1 MVRAVQQFSVSRGA
15 NSRVMLEEQPSRE
28 QLLLEIERL
37 CQQVEDLKEEKAD
50 LEILLETTAEHSDTV
65 ETELR
70 DRALEAVREGEI
82 KLAQF
87 LEAIPIGVAVLDSQ
101 GRPYY
106 VNHAGQQLLGQG
118 VLSLNTVDDLSES
131 YQIYIAGT
139 DTIYPSENLPIVRA
153 LRGESATADDMEIHQ
168 PDKKVPIEGWGT
180 PIFEG
185 GKVTFAIAVFQNV
198 TERKQAEA
206 DRHKFIKK
214 LFELNQNLE
223 KSLDAESELTDAY
236 GRFVPHQFLNL
247 LGYESIIDV
256 NLGDQ
261 VQEEMSV
268 LFADI
273 RDFTTLSESMS
284 PQENFNFINA
294 YLSRMEPAITSNNGF
309 IDKYIG
315 DAIMALFSD
324 CADDAVK
331 SGIAMLNILN
341 DYNEHRQ
348 KIGYIP
354 IQIGIGINSGSLMLG
369 TVGGQSRMDSTVISD
384 AVNLASRIEGLTKDY
399 GVPLLISQETLERLR
414 NPADYAM
421 RIVDKVQVKGKSQY
435 VIVYE
440 VFDAD
445 PPGILAAKLAN
456 LPTYTEA
463 MLLCDRKEF
472 REAGKLFEECLRT
485 NPSDRVARIY
495 LKRCRD
501 WRSLLKGI

>member
-1 MVRAVQQFSVSRGA
+1 MVQAVEQFSVSRGA
-15 NSRVMLEEQPSRE
+15 NSRVMLEEQLSRE
-28 QLLLEIERL
+28 QLLLEIKRL
-37 CQQVEDLKEEKAD
+37 RQQVEDLKEEKAD

-106 VNHAGQQLLGQG
+106 VNHAGQKLLGQG
-118 VLSLNTVDDLSES
+118 VVSLNTVDDLSES

-139 DTIYPSENLPIVRA
+139 DTIYPSEKLPIVRA
-153 LRGESATADDMEIHQ
+153 LRGESATADDMEVHQ

-185 GKVTFAIAVFQNV
+185 GKVAFAIAVFQNV

-206 DRHKFIKK
+206 ERHKFIKK
-214 LFELNQNLE
+214 LFDLNQNLE
-223 KSLDAESELTDAY
+223 KSLDAELELTDAY

-273 RDFTTLSESMS
+273 RDFTTLSETMS

-331 SGIAMLNILN
+331 SGIAMLNILT

-348 KIGYIP
+348 SVGYIP

-369 TVGGQSRMDSTVISD
+369 TVGGKSRMDSTVISD

-414 NPADYAM
+414 NPADYAI

>member
-1 MVRAVQQFSVSRGA
+1 
-15 NSRVMLEEQPSRE
+15 MLEEQPSRE
-28 QLLLEIERL
+28 HLLLEIERL
-37 CQQVEDLKEEKAD
+37 RQQVKDLKEEKAD

-70 DRALEAVREGEI
+70 SRAFEAVREGEI

-87 LEAIPIGVAVLDSQ
+87 LEAIPIGVAVLDAQ

-106 VNHAGQQLLGQG
+106 INRAGQQLLGQG
-118 VLSLNTVDDLSES
+118 VLPLNSVEDLSES
-131 YQIYIAGT
+131 YQVYIAGT
-139 DTIYPSENLPIVRA
+139 NTLYPCENLPIVRA
-153 LRGESATADDMEIHQ
+153 LRGQNATADDMEIHR
-168 PDKKVPIEGWGT
+168 PDKKVPIEAWGT
-180 PIFEG
+180 PIFDA
-185 GKVTFAIAVFQNV
+185 GKVAFAMAVFQDV
-198 TERKQAEA
+198 AERKQAETE
-206 DRHKFIKK
+206 RHKFIEK

-273 RDFTTLSESMS
+273 RDFTTLSETMT

-324 CADDAVK
+324 FADDAVK
-331 SGIAMLNILN
+331 AGIAMLHILTN
-341 DYNEHRQ
+341 YNQDRQ
-348 KIGYIP
+348 RVGYVP

-369 TVGGQSRMDSTVISD
+369 TVGGKSRMDSTVISD

-399 GVPLLISQETLERLR
+399 SVPLLISHQTLERLR
-414 NPADYAM
+414 NPADYAI

-435 VIVYE
+435 VVVYE

-445 PPGILAAKLAN
+445 PPEIRSAKLEN
-456 LPTYTEA
+456 LPVYTEA
-463 MLLCDRKEF
+463 MLLCERKQF

-485 NPSDRVARIY
+485 NPSDQVARIY

>member
-1 MVRAVQQFSVSRGA
+1 MVQAVEQFSVSRGA

-28 QLLLEIERL
+28 QILLEIERL
-37 CQQVEDLKEEKAD
+37 RQQVEDLKEEKAD

-87 LEAIPIGVAVLDSQ
+87 LEAIPVGVAVLDSQ

-118 VLSLNTVDDLSES
+118 VLRLNAVDDLSES
-131 YQIYIAGT
+131 YQVYITGT
-139 DTIYPSENLPIVRA
+139 DTIYPSEKLPIVRA

-168 PDKKVPIEGWGT
+168 LDKKIPIETWGT
-180 PIFEG
+180 PIFDA
-185 GKVTFAIAVFQNV
+185 GKVTFAIAVFQDV

-206 DRHKFIKK
+206 ERHKFIKK
-214 LFELNQNLE
+214 LFDLNQNLE
-223 KSLDAESELTDAY
+223 RSLDAESELTDAY

-273 RDFTTLSESMS
+273 RDFTTLSETMS

-324 CADDAVK
+324 FADDAVK
-331 SGIAMLNILN
+331 AGIAMLNILTN
-341 DYNEHRQ
+341 YNEHRQ
-348 KIGYIP
+348 SVGYIP

-369 TVGGQSRMDSTVISD
+369 TVGGKSRMDSTVISD

-414 NPADYAM
+414 NPADYAI
-421 RIVDKVQVKGKSQY
+421 RIVDKVQVKGKSKY
-435 VIVYE
+435 VVVYE

-445 PPGILAAKLAN
+445 PAEILSAKLAN
-456 LPTYTEA
+456 LPVYNEA

-485 NPSDRVARIY
+485 NPSDSVARIY